1 MPLIVMI
8 TFSSFLKLLNYS
20 LMDFYGHTF
29 LKKAFKTHFQFISTL
44 EDNYYLLILFFSFV
58 ILNFWG
64 LPWWLSG
71 KESTCPSKRH
81 EFSP

>member
-1 MPLIVMI
+1 MV
-8 TFSSFLKLLNYS
+8 TFRGFLKLLNYS
-20 LMDFYGHTF
+20 LLDFYGHTF

-64 LPWWLSG
+64 LPW
-71 KESTCPSKRH
+71 
-81 EFSP
+81 